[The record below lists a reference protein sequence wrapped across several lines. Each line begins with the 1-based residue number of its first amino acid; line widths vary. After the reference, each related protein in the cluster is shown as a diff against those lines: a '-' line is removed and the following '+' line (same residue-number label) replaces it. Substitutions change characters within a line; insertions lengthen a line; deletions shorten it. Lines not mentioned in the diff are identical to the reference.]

1 MTVPGN
7 AVSGQ
12 GARPAPKK
20 PAATTAKPG
29 ATAKPAAPRPKPP
42 ARPNTPTNTP
52 TQRCPLESKPC
63 DVQKLTVRAMVLGD
77 DGKDRTLKTAKRLR
91 GQPISK
97 KVSKEVAAFL
107 DRYDLVI
114 DVVAGYPSKEDSSPD
129 NKVKVQG
136 FTDYHGSTCS
146 RQAHPLITLSP
157 VNLIEEF
164 KATPG
169 GVFWKAKQTDPRLFM
184 ARSLQRDTQQH
195 DNKLGAIF
203 DIFTS
208 FWPGAHQK
216 HLAVLA
222 VGCGRRAPGGGA
234 PLTELAAL
242 IRIFRSDTWSILIKL
257 PPLGKYTHERE
268 AKKSLRT
275 GEVERSVTSTTAGGF
290 NAVRGSTAHKTTT
303 TAGGAVTREN
313 SGSSFHGSHGEQYTT
328 KRGQGSD
335 GSPTYSSKEQSTHG
349 PGHEFTSGG
358 GASSSKILPDKI
370 KKPSGFLLAIKRN
383 DREVDSAGFKEVL
396 ESILKVAELI
406 KDGFESLKRMP
417 QLGWKITFSI
427 SVLEGSIEGQW
438 GPKML
443 DAPIDDRYLPVV
455 TFFNLK
461 INVMLLAVS
470 VELSFGLE
478 AMALGTGVILKIAGT
493 LGCKVPL
500 NVNVVGSHDPFEV
513 KLTPSIECE
522 LKVVGYASVIGFS
535 IIDVQ
540 VSLTGGITVDG
551 KFVVDPKRG
560 LHLEG
565 AVKRKPIVVKGHL
578 KWPLGAP
585 KPIDPIVVLPG
596 AEIAKL

>member
-7 AVSGQ
+7 TA
-12 GARPAPKK
+12 ARPAPKK
-20 PAATTAKPG
+20 PAP
-29 ATAKPAAPRPKPP
+29 KPAAAKAQAPQKPAAKPP
-42 ARPNTPTNTP
+42 ARPNTPTNQP
-52 TQRCPLESKPC
+52 TQQCPLQSKPC

-77 DGKDRTLKTAKRLR
+77 DVKDRILKATKRLR

-97 KVSKEVAAFL
+97 KVPKEVVAFL

-136 FTDYHGSTCS
+136 FAEYHGSTCS
-146 RQAHPLITLSP
+146 RQTHPLIEMTP

-169 GVFWKAKQTDPRLFM
+169 GVKWHAKQTDPRVFM
-184 ARSLQRDTQQH
+184 ARSMARDTQQH

-208 FWPGAHQK
+208 MWPGAFQK

-234 PLTELAAL
+234 PLGELAAL
-242 IRIFRSDTWSILIKL
+242 IRIFRSDTWSIVLKL
-257 PPLGKYTHERE
+257 PPLGKYTHER
-268 AKKSLRT
+268 AATRSLATGTTDRTQTSTSSAGFNSRT
-275 GEVERSVTSTTAGGF
+275 GTTTQKTSTT
-290 NAVRGSTAHKTTT
+290 S
-303 TAGGAVTREN
+303 GGAVTREN
-313 SGSSFHGSHGEQYTT
+313 SGSSY
-328 KRGQGSD
+328 RGSD
-335 GSPTYSSKEQSTHG
+335 GQQYWNQRGQHDDGAAFYHSKEQSTAG
-349 PGHEFTSGG
+349 PGRETY
-358 GASSSKILPDKI
+358 SSKGHGFDWILPEKI
-370 KKPSGFLLAIKRN
+370 KKPSGFTLAIKRN
-383 DREVDSAGFKEVL
+383 DREIDLAGFKEVI
-396 ESILKVAELI
+396 ESIVKIAELI

-443 DAPIDDRYLPVV
+443 DVPVDDRYLPVV
-455 TFFNLK
+455 TYFTLK

-470 VELSFGLE
+470 VELAFGLE
-478 AMALGTGVILKIAGT
+478 AMALGTGVIIKLSGT

-500 NVNVVGSHDPFEV
+500 NVSVVGSHDPFEV
-513 KLTPSIECE
+513 KLAPTIECE
-522 LKVVGYASVIGFS
+522 LKVIGYASVAGLS

-540 VSLTGGITVDG
+540 VSVSGGITVDG
-551 KFVVDPKRG
+551 KFVVDPQRG

-565 AVKRKPIVVKGHL
+565 AVKRKPIVVKGHV
-578 KWPLGAP
+578 KWPIGAP
-585 KPIDPIVVLPG
+585 RPLDPIVVLPG

>member
-1 MTVPGN
+1 MS
-7 AVSGQ
+7 VSGNLVSEQ
-12 GARPAPKK
+12 RQRSVPKK
-20 PAATTAKPG
+20 LTVKP
-29 ATAKPAAPRPKPP
+29 TVKPVVKSTKKPP
-42 ARPNTPTNTP
+42 VRPNTPTNQA
-52 TQRCPLESKPC
+52 TQSCPLESKPC

-77 DGKDRTLKTAKRLR
+77 DGKDRVLKTVKRLR

-114 DVVAGYPSKEDSSPD
+114 DVVAGYVSKEDASPD

-136 FTDYHGSTCS
+136 FAEYHGSTCS
-146 RQAHPLITLSP
+146 RQKHPLITLSP
-157 VNLIEEF
+157 VNHIEEF
-164 KATPG
+164 KKTPG
-169 GVFWKAKQTDPRLFM
+169 GVFWKAKQTDPRVFM
-184 ARSLQRDTQQH
+184 ARSLIRDTQQH
-195 DNKLGAIF
+195 DDKLGTIF

-222 VGCGRRAPGGGA
+222 NGCGRRAPGGGA

-242 IRIFRSDTWSILIKL
+242 IRIFRSDTWSIVLKL
-257 PPLGKYTHERE
+257 PPLGKYTHER
-268 AKKSLRT
+268 AATRNLRT
-275 GEVERSVTSTTAGGF
+275 HEVERSTKTTKSTGF
-290 NAVRGSTAHKTTT
+290 NKNTSERALATTTDTQGKKSINRSGSTFK
-303 TAGGAVTREN
+303 GN
-313 SGSSFHGSHGEQYTT
+313 SGTSYKVEQGHNADGTANRYSERQKTGEEGTASYKDTQNRHTWLIPESIR
-328 KRGQGSD
+328 KPAG
-335 GSPTYSSKEQSTHG
+335 
-349 PGHEFTSGG
+349 FT
-358 GASSSKILPDKI
+358 
-370 KKPSGFLLAIKRN
+370 FAIKRN
-383 DREVDSAGFKEVL
+383 DREIDVAGFKEVI
-396 ESILKVAELI
+396 ESIVKIADTI
-406 KDGFESLKRMP
+406 RAGFDTLKRMP
-417 QLGWKITFSI
+417 QLGWKVTFSI

-443 DAPIDDRYLPVV
+443 DAPIDGRYLPVV
-455 TFFNLK
+455 TFLNLK

-522 LKVVGYASVIGFS
+522 LKVVGYASVVGFS
-535 IIDVQ
+535 VIDVQ
-540 VSLTGGITVDG
+540 VSVTGGITVDG

-560 LHLEG
+560 LRLEG

-585 KPIDPIVVLPG
+585 KPMNPIVVLPG